1 MMILNLTQHVATTE
15 QLAAGVVEPNDHHK
29 MRIVKLLT
37 FDTIPTLCQMTNR
50 ACAIRSIVGKY
61 HELDGVM
68 LGGAP
73 FFMGTLEDI
82 LSVLPLRILYAFSER
97 KSVEK
102 IINSKVIKTNVFKHI
117 GFVEI

>member
-1 MMILNLTQHVATTE
+1 MILNITQHLATPD
-15 QLAAGVVEPNDHHK
+15 QINSGVVEPNDHHK

-50 ACAIRSIVGKY
+50 ACAIRSIVVKY
-61 HELDGVM
+61 PKLDGVM

-82 LSVLPLRILYAFSER
+82 LSVLPLRILYAFSIRE
-97 KSVEK
+97 SVEK
-102 IINSKVIKTNVFKHI
+102 NIDGKVIKTNVFKHI
-117 GFVEI
+117 GFVEV